1 MAKVSIGRA
10 IRWWAEQNGH
20 KPALTCGNRTVTR
33 QELEEESNRLARCF
47 RAMGMRQGDFVAVL
61 LPNGVELVVTAIAT
75 SKLGAVVMPIS
86 HKLPAAELEPILE
99 LAKPALVVGLPAG
112 AFGQRSTLSEGYVVP
127 AGVPSDPLPEIVAH
141 PWFATVSGGS
151 TGRPKVIVN
160 NQVGLFDPQEPQ
172 ANLAIER
179 ATLIPGPLYHGAPF
193 HTALRAL
200 MAGNHVIVMPRFDA
214 ETCLSLIDKYRVD
227 YVPVVPTMMNRMW
240 RLGPEVLRRYD
251 LSSVRVL
258 VSLGAA
264 CPAWLKERW
273 IGLLGPEHVH
283 EFYTCT
289 EQLGMTWISGT
300 EWLQHKGSV
309 GRPVNG
315 ARVCIF
321 GEDGQPVPA
330 GEIGEVFLMPATGP
344 GTTYRYIG
352 AEARRREDGWETC
365 GDLGWVDADGYLYIA
380 DRRTDLIV
388 SGGTNVYPAEVE
400 AVLEQHPAIRASA
413 VIGLPDDDLGH
424 RVHAILETDEPVD
437 VEELRGWLAAR
448 LAYFKIP
455 RTFEFVTEAIRNE
468 SGKVRRSA
476 LRRARMNS

>member
-1 MAKVSIGRA
+1 MARMSIGRA
-10 IRWWAEQNGH
+10 IGWWAERDGDR
-20 KPALTCGNRTVTR
+20 PALTCEGHTVTR
-33 QELEEESNRLARCF
+33 RELELQSNRLARAF
-47 RAMGMRQGDFVAVL
+47 AAMGVKQGEFVAL
-61 LPNGVELVVTAIAT
+61 SLPNGIGLIESALAAT
-75 SKLGAVVMPIS
+75 KLGAIVMPLS
-86 HKLPAAELEPILE
+86 SRLPGAERDPVLDLV
-99 LAKPALVVGLPAG
+99 KPALAVGLPAG
-112 AFGQRSTLSEGYVVP
+112 SCGRTVPVGYSPPENLP
-127 AGVPSDPLPEIVAH
+127 AGPLPDVIAH
-141 PWFATVSGGS
+141 PWFATTSGGS
-151 TGRPKVIVN
+151 TGKPKVIVN
-160 NQVGLFDPQEPQ
+160 NQAGLFDPQVPE

-214 ETCLSLIDKYRVD
+214 QTCVSLIDQYRVD

-240 RLGPEVLRRYD
+240 RLGMEVLGRYD
-251 LSSVRVL
+251 LSSLRIL

-273 IGLLGPEHVH
+273 IELLGPERVH

-300 EWLQHKGSV
+300 EWLEHRGSV
-309 GRPVNG
+309 GRPING
-315 ARVCIF
+315 SRVKIF
-321 GEDGQPVPA
+321 GADGKELPA
-330 GEIGEVFLMPATGP
+330 GDIGDICLMPASGP

-352 AEARRREDGWETC
+352 AESRRRDDGWETC
-365 GDLGWVDADGYLYIA
+365 GDVGWLDSDGYLYIA

-400 AVLEQHPAIRASA
+400 AAIDQHPAVRASA

-424 RVHAILETDEPVD
+424 RVHAILEIDQPIE
-437 VEELRGWLAAR
+437 VEELRGWLAER
-448 LAYFKIP
+448 LASFKVP
-455 RTFEFVTEAIRNE
+455 RTFEFVSDPIRNE

-476 LRRARMNS
+476 LRQERMES